1 MSFVIND
8 NTLLKKYTQIWKD
21 VKNLL
26 NIKSDSEPAYGDNNK
41 YIKTKIKKYV
51 IIMQTQVFMVRSYQK
66 KKLPV
71 NVCR

>member
-1 MSFVIND
+1 MSFIIND

-41 YIKTKIKKYV
+41 YIKTKIKN
-51 IIMQTQVFMVRSYQK
+51 M
-66 KKLPV
+66 
-71 NVCR
+71 

>member
-8 NTLLKKYTQIWKD
+8 NKLLKKYTQIWKD

-26 NIKSDSEPAYGDNNK
+26 NIKSDGEPAYGDNNK